1 MPLCPQNRID
11 AHVHDQLSKH
21 IDIVDVR
28 FQQTKIIRVN
38 REEERRVTCR
48 HRYGKDDEQ
57 SNGYG
62 SGFPHEIADKSVSM
76 IGLHEL
82 FEGMFASRQ

>member
-1 MPLCPQNRID
+1 MVTSRCAPRCRSAPRID
-11 AHVHDQLSKH
+11 AHVHDQLPKH

-38 REEERRVTCR
+38 REEERRIACC

-57 SNGYG
+57 SKPNGTANA
-62 SGFPHEIADKSVSM
+62 S
-76 IGLHEL
+76 
-82 FEGMFASRQ
+82 FAAQ